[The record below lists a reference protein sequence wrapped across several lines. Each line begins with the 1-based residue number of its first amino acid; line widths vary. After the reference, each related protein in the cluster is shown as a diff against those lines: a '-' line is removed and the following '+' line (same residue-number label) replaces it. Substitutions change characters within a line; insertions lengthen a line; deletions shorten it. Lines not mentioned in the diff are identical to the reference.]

1 MAQLLR
7 LHTMLPQRATFLYS
21 FFFFSTAN
29 GSKHVMHVEI
39 VVAFFEE
46 EGKNY
51 LNEVYKYLLSCPRVE
66 EIVTDFLPEIIF
78 EMNRF

>member
-1 MAQLLR
+1 
-7 LHTMLPQRATFLYS
+7 
-21 FFFFSTAN
+21 
-29 GSKHVMHVEI
+29 MHVEI